1 MNKQVER
8 ANGFSM
14 IELLFA
20 TVIFTVIA
28 GTVFSL
34 LLSSQWRYQ
43 NESSLTEAFQQA
55 NLVIDQ
61 IARDIH
67 SAGYPP
73 ASSFSSTAASQ
84 YFAVAFPWS
93 PSYPGTPCNLGACT
107 TPGDTELILEEDV
120 GNGTG
125 VQWIRYSLNGTTL
138 QRGSMTKAAGD
149 PLNQSWTNNMT
160 PYLENVVNPSSVPIF
175 RYLDSS
181 GNLATQLASIREVN
195 ICLMVQSAK
204 PDPQTGQSRT
214 ITLTGQAVRFN
225 PNQ

>member
-1 MNKQVER
+1 
-8 ANGFSM
+8 
-14 IELLFA
+14 
-20 TVIFTVIA
+20 
-28 GTVFSL
+28 
-34 LLSSQWRYQ
+34 
-43 NESSLTEAFQQA
+43 
-55 NLVIDQ
+55 
-61 IARDIH
+61 
-67 SAGYPP
+67 
-73 ASSFSSTAASQ
+73 
-84 YFAVAFPWS
+84 
-93 PSYPGTPCNLGACT
+93 
-107 TPGDTELILEEDV
+107 LILEEDV

-181 GNLATQLASIREVN
+181 GNLATELANIREVN
-195 ICLMVQSAK
+195 ICLMLQSAK

-225 PNQ
+225 PNP